1 MDRDWL
7 HILVEVED
15 NLVAVGDKH
24 PGVPAVGDR
33 QPGVPAEGDR
43 PQQAGAGA
51 GSEQG
56 MEPQLVEEGKRQ
68 QVVELQEEVVAG
80 LHQDK

>member
-24 PGVPAVGDR
+24 PGVPA
-33 QPGVPAEGDR
+33 EGDR

-56 MEPQLVEEGKRQ
+56 MEPPLVEEGKRQ